1 MRPGNTQFGMRENTA
16 SLRQHDPRV
25 AQPSILVLSVKSPA
39 AEIDSRSLSEQL
51 SYHSSVRSPSNAA
64 HTAATGE
71 EGTARV
77 RRGLRSSS
85 PTVNHETAVALKSH
99 ASARV
104 DECPLTVRE
113 AAKFLGVSP
122 QTVYL
127 WVERKQIPHLRVM
140 GRNIRFLK
148 SDLETF
154 RASFKQ
160 EMENA

>member
-1 MRPGNTQFGMRENTA
+1 MKSNP
-16 SLRQHDPRV
+16 
-25 AQPSILVLSVKSPA
+25 LVEL
-39 AEIDSRSLSEQL
+39 EIQTTT
-51 SYHSSVRSPSNAA
+51 YH
-64 HTAATGE
+64 H
-71 EGTARV
+71 
-77 RRGLRSSS
+77 
-85 PTVNHETAVALKSH
+85 
-99 ASARV
+99 
-104 DECPLTVRE
+104 ECPLTVAQ

-127 WVERKQIPHLRVM
+127 WVERQQIPHLRVM